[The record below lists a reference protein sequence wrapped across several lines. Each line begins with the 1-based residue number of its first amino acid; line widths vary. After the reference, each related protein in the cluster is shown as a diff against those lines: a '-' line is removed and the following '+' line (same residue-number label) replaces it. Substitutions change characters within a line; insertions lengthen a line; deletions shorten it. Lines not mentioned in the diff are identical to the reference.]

1 MKSPVRLFAKLLF
14 LVVVVAL
21 LVAGVVLSWF
31 TSWRS
36 DKLAELHSASEIAKT
51 SAGDVEFVVRGEGP
65 PVLVFHGAPGGYDQA
80 MLLGS
85 SLVDQGF
92 QVIAPSR
99 PGYLRTPLVNHI
111 LPEQQADAMAALL
124 DSIGAPSVA
133 VLGFSSGAP
142 AAIQFALRNP
152 GRVWALILISPVVTR
167 YQPFI
172 EPVLDEPAQVVLTG
186 LKGDIG
192 SWMAVEMAR
201 KEPAKILDATLSAE
215 SLTNVLQRD
224 TRNYVLQHSDQ
235 LEWFQSLIGTFAP
248 LSPRDA
254 GARND
259 MIQIRALDLPLAS
272 LSVPVFFVQGTEDK
286 LLPIEKA
293 RAAAAKIPNATF
305 FAVQGGGHV
314 PQLGPGAVEME
325 KKITGFLRQYS
336 GSQSQP

>member
-1 MKSPVRLFAKLLF
+1 MKSPVRLFAKILF
-14 LVVVVAL
+14 LVVVVSL
-21 LVAGVVLSWF
+21 LVTGLVLSWF

-36 DKLAELHSASEIAKT
+36 DKLAELNSASEIAKT
-51 SAGDVEFVVRGEGP
+51 SAGDVEFLVRGEGP

-99 PGYLRTPLVNHI
+99 PGYLRTPLTNHI
-111 LPEQQADAMAALL
+111 LPEQQADAFAALL

-133 VLGFSSGAP
+133 VLGYSSGAP

-152 GRVWALILISPVVTR
+152 NRVWALILISPVTTR
-167 YQPFI
+167 YEPFI
-172 EPVLDEPAQVVLTG
+172 QPILGEPADVVLTA

-192 SWMAVEMAR
+192 SWMAVEAAQ
-201 KEPAKILDATLSAE
+201 KEPGKILRDFLVDE
-215 SLTNVLQRD
+215 SISNGVQRE
-224 TRNYVLQHSDQ
+224 TRNYVLQNSGQ

-248 LSPRDA
+248 LSPREA

-259 MIQIRALDLPLAS
+259 LVQIRALQLPLES
-272 LSVPVFFVQGTEDK
+272 LSVPVFFAHGTEDS
-286 LLPIEKA
+286 LLPIDKA

-314 PQLGPGAVEME
+314 PQLGAGGVELD
-325 KKITGFLRQYS
+325 KKITEFLRQYS
-336 GSQSQP
+336 GSQTQP

>member
-21 LVAGVVLSWF
+21 LGAGVVLSWF

-51 SAGDVEFVVRGEGP
+51 SAGDVEFLVSGEGP

-99 PGYLRTPLVNHI
+99 PGYLRTPLTNHI

-124 DSIGAPSVA
+124 DTMGAPSVA

-152 GRVWALILISPVVTR
+152 NRVWALVLISPVTTR
-167 YQPFI
+167 YEPFI
-172 EPVLDEPAQVVLTG
+172 QPILEEPAQVVLTE

-192 SWMAVEMAR
+192 SWMAVEMVR
-201 KEPAKILDATLSAE
+201 KEPAKVLDIALPAE
-215 SLTNVLQRD
+215 SLSNAVQRD
-224 TRNYVLQHSDQ
+224 TRNYVLRNSDQ
-235 LEWFQSLIGTFAP
+235 REWFQSLIGTFAP
-248 LSPRDA
+248 LSPREA

-259 MIQIRALDLPLAS
+259 LIQIRALDLPLAN
-272 LSVPVFFVQGTEDK
+272 LSVPVFFAQGTEDK
-286 LLPIEKA
+286 LLPIDKA
-293 RAAAAKIPNATF
+293 RAVAAKIPNATF
-305 FAVQGGGHV
+305 FAVPGGGHV
-314 PQLGPGAVEME
+314 PQLGAGGVEMD
-325 KKITGFLRQYS
+325 KKITEFLRQYS
-336 GSQSQP
+336 GSQTQP